1 MILCFATLC
10 SDVVLAKVFVYP
22 MADGIKKSS
31 LFEIEVSDGGE
42 FLESPVYTNV
52 AQWKTNRCKTTS
64 WTSFATDTKP
74 VVRVKT
80 NAYKVEVCRILPRKY
95 NIACHILNDSTVEF
109 KLPGPGQ
116 YSVEF
121 EEGVAIAHPL
131 LIFVDTYPLK
141 KPAEHTPNLI
151 VFEKGYT
158 R

>member
-10 SDVVLAKVFVYP
+10 SDVVLAEVFVYP

-64 WTSFATDTKP
+64 LTSFATDTEP

-80 NAYKVEVCRILPRKY
+80 NAYKVEVCRIMPRKY
-95 NIACHILNDSTVEF
+95 NITCHIMNEST
-109 KLPGPGQ
+109 
-116 YSVEF
+116 
-121 EEGVAIAHPL
+121 EE
-131 LIFVDTYPLK
+131 LK
-141 KPAEHTPNLI
+141 IHDP
-151 VFEKGYT
+151 
-158 R
+158 RQ